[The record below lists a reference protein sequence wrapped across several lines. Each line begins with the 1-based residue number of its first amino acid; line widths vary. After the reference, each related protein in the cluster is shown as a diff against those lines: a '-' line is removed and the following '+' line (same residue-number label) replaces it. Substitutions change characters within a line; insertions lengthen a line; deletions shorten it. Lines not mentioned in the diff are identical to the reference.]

1 MYMAFQSVHRPL
13 QVKVDKHALSRQ
25 ILRISTHQS
34 VPHIY
39 KPRKA
44 PSKYTRRYDNTGM
57 TNPQKIFAGMVTAL
71 DDAIGQVVDGL
82 KESGLWDNT
91 LIFFSNDNGREG
103 AEQHRGGLKKG
114 HF

>member
-1 MYMAFQSVHRPL
+1 MFARPRTF
-13 QVKVDKHALSRQ
+13 APF
-25 ILRISTHQS
+25 S
-34 VPHIY
+34 VPLECI
-39 KPRKA
+39 RNLSKA

-71 DDAIGQVVDGL
+71 DEAIGQVVDGL

-103 AEQHRGGLKKG
+103 AEQHRGGMN
-114 HF
+114 